1 MERPEEGKPC
11 PLCERPNSDF
21 WAAEM
26 SRRQFL
32 RAGFTLVAVGLAAP
46 PWLARIAYADAQRTL
61 KGEKLPNDHILVV
74 LQLTGGNDGLNTVIP
89 YTQSL
94 YYQSRP
100 TLAIPEDK
108 VIPLEGGMGF
118 HPALEPLKSLY
129 DQKRVAV
136 IQSVGYPNP
145 NRSHFRSME
154 IWQTADPDGHS
165 RYGWLGRYLDTLAD
179 SATNPVLAVSLTQEL
194 PLALQAR
201 RASVPC
207 FASLSDLQMMTR
219 DPELERTLQA
229 MQAMESRKPD
239 APARIIRES
248 TRTALEAVERLRE
261 AVKNYR
267 SEVAYGNDP
276 FGRGLQ
282 QAAQLIATSPQTRIL
297 YVSVNGFD
305 THAGQARTHEQLLSR
320 FASAV
325 NAFYRDL
332 EALGKAD
339 KVLLMVF
346 SEFGR
351 RVRENGSLGTDH
363 GAAAPMFLIGKRVQ
377 GGLHGDPPNLSDLD
391 SNNDL
396 KMQIDFRR
404 VYATVLEW
412 LGSDPEEVLGK
423 AFPALKGVV
432 GCPTAPPRRLRV
444 YYGNRS

>member
-1 MERPEEGKPC
+1 MEKPKSGEPY
-11 PLCERPNSDF
+11 PLCERPTSEF

-32 RAGFTLVAVGLAAP
+32 RAGLTLVAVGLAAP
-46 PWLARIAYADAQRTL
+46 PWLARLAYADAQRTL
-61 KGEKLPNDHILVV
+61 NGEKLPNDHILVV

-94 YYQSRP
+94 YYQARP
-100 TLAIPEDK
+100 TLAIPEAQ
-108 VIPLEGGMGF
+108 VLPLEGGMGF

-129 DQKRVAV
+129 DQRALA
-136 IQSVGYPNP
+136 ILQSVGYPNP

-165 RYGWLGRYLDTLAD
+165 RYGWLGRYLDTLTD
-179 SATNPVLAVSLTQEL
+179 SALNPILAVSLTQEL
-194 PLALQAR
+194 PVALQAR
-201 RASVPC
+201 RAPVPC

-219 DPELERTLQA
+219 DPELERTLRR
-229 MQAMESRKPD
+229 MQAMDGRKAD
-239 APARIIRES
+239 ALTQMIRES

-261 AVKNYR
+261 AIKNYR
-267 SEVAYGNDP
+267 SDVTYGNDP

-282 QAAQLIATSPQTRIL
+282 QTAQIIATSHPTRIL

-305 THAGQARTHEQLLSR
+305 THAGQARTHEQLLAR
-320 FASAV
+320 FANAV
-325 NAFYRDL
+325 SAFYRDL
-332 EALGKAD
+332 EAMGKAE

-363 GAAAPMFLIGKRVQ
+363 GAAAPMFLIGKRVN

-391 SNNDL
+391 GNNDL
-396 KMQIDFRR
+396 KMQLDFRR

-412 LGSDPEEVLGK
+412 LGSDPEAVLGK
-423 AFPALKGVV
+423 GFPALKGLI
-432 GCPTAPPRRLRV
+432 G
-444 YYGNRS
+444 